1 MKRTI
6 TAAALLICLLGGLL
20 LFPGAGLAAKTHES
34 ATQLADPNGPVL
46 GISRRGDWHEHPENS
61 ESAIL
66 AAVEAGL
73 TMVAVDVSRTKDG
86 FLVLCEANSA
96 QRMLGTATGAVA
108 DYTLAELSALPLK
121 NRSGGENNAATEEH
135 LLTPEQLFEL
145 AFREDFVPVLMT
157 DAALAEQA
165 AAEIKAHGA
174 EKTAALLLTGKAKE
188 IKAAALSLGGDVILL
203 AEKKGNILFDITSFI
218 SAMQESG
225 AVGVNLKTTNRYGVN
240 FNQTVLGRFKG
251 NMRAVANTAES
262 KTCGAREDTVKW
274 WDDLISRGYSV
285 ILTDDPQQF
294 AAYLK
299 DIDAARARLQ
309 ALYDTMGSTWQLPAF
324 KDNVLNDY
332 KKAFTDAE
340 TEAKTLLAD
349 SSSSLQD
356 LRDCY
361 TALRSAMDEIDLN
374 YEALEAGTAGKAITL
389 PRILLCIAAAAAV
402 LWVQIFFYK
411 KRKKAA

>member
-6 TAAALLICLLGGLL
+6 TAAALLFCLLGGLL
-20 LFPGAGLAAKTHES
+20 LFSGAGLAARTHES
-34 ATQLADPNGPVL
+34 AAQLADPNGPVL
-46 GISRRGDWHEHPENS
+46 GISRRGDWHEHPENA

-66 AAVEAGL
+66 AAVDAGL
-73 TMVAVDVSRTKDG
+73 SLIAVDVSRTKDG
-86 FLVLCEANSA
+86 ALVLCEANSA
-96 QRMLGTATGAVA
+96 QRMLGTATEAVA

-121 NRSGGENNAATEEH
+121 NRSGGENNAPTAEH
-135 LLTPEQLFEL
+135 ILTLEQLFEL
-145 AFREDFVPVLMT
+145 AFRENFAPVLIT
-157 DAALAEQA
+157 DAALAEQTA
-165 AAEIKAHGA
+165 AQIKAQGA

-188 IKAAALSLGGDVILL
+188 IKAAARALGGDYILL
-203 AEKKGNILFDITSFI
+203 GEKKSNILFDVTSFI
-218 SAMQESG
+218 SDMQKSG
-225 AVGVNLKTTNRYGVN
+225 AAGVNLKTTNRYGVN
-240 FNQTVLGRFKG
+240 FNQTVLSRFAG

-262 KTCGAREDTVKW
+262 RTCGAREDTVKW

-285 ILTDDPQQF
+285 IVTDDPQQF

-299 DIDAARARLQ
+299 DIDAARERLQ
-309 ALYDTMGSTWQLPAF
+309 ALYDTVGSTWQLPAF

-340 TEAKTLLAD
+340 AQARALLAD
-349 SSSSLQD
+349 GSSSLQD
-356 LRDCY
+356 LRDCH

-389 PRILLCIAAAAAV
+389 PRILLCAAAAAAV